1 MRKEHKTIE
10 AIILILVLLTAA
22 TGLYYMYTV
31 STGKAFLQAPTF
43 VVKQTTFEYC
53 CCAPVSNEKH
63 LFRVF
68 GQITKDADLAVKTA
82 GCTKI
87 CNEHGSTAHPV
98 KLLHV
103 GKCGSV

>member
-1 MRKEHKTIE
+1 MRKEHKAIE
-10 AIILILVLLTAA
+10 AVILILVLLTAA

-31 STGKAFLQAPTF
+31 STGKAFLQAPTI
-43 VVKQTTFEYC
+43 VVRQTSLEYC
-53 CCAPVSNEKH
+53 CCAPVNNEKH

-68 GQITKDADLAVKTA
+68 GQVTKDADQAVKTE
-82 GCTKI
+82 GCTRI
-87 CNEHGSTAHPV
+87 CNEHGSADHPV